1 MLISNPEFLNPE
13 IYQADDR
20 ARVWRNAIEP
30 FVTWQD
36 AEDALNNPWN
46 YAISVIGD
54 DRKRMDLEH
63 VEEPWFNMDV
73 PRKQELFELV
83 NAGYT
88 VNICKYGHGKPEVD
102 ELLSQIETSFDGCA
116 DCHIFVTNGA
126 NNAHPSFNPHWD
138 KPCNFIIQMEGETRW
153 QVYNERASALLE
165 GADPPYLP
173 RQEELTID
181 VDTTLTPGDVLYFP
195 SRAYHNTRHT
205 NGPRLSLSLPIWF
218 PKRCCCS
225 DRTRYNLMVHR

>member
-20 ARVWRNAIEP
+20 PRVWRNAIEP
-30 FVTWQD
+30 FVTWKD
-36 AEDALNNPWN
+36 AEDALNNPWHH
-46 YAISVIGD
+46 AISVIGD

-83 NAGYT
+83 NDGYT

-102 ELLSQIETSFDGCA
+102 ELLSQIETAFDGCA

-126 NNAHPSFNPHWD
+126 NNAPMKPKQVIFIRCSIVD
-138 KPCNFIIQMEGETRW
+138 KNLHSPKAP
-153 QVYNERASALLE
+153 RAALL
-165 GADPPYLP
+165 
-173 RQEELTID
+173 
-181 VDTTLTPGDVLYFP
+181 
-195 SRAYHNTRHT
+195 RALRAT
-205 NGPRLSLSLPIWF
+205 S
-218 PKRCCCS
+218 
-225 DRTRYNLMVHR
+225 

>member
-20 ARVWRNAIEP
+20 PRVWRNAIEP
-30 FVTWQD
+30 FVTWKD
-36 AEDALNNPWN
+36 AEDALNNPWHH
-46 YAISVIGD
+46 AISVIGD

-83 NAGYT
+83 NDGYT

-102 ELLSQIETSFDGCA
+102 ELLSQIETAFDGCV

-138 KPCNFIIQMEGETRW
+138 KPCNFIIQMEGETSGKYIMR
-153 QVYNERASALLE
+153 EH
-165 GADPPYLP
+165 LP
-173 RQEELTID
+173 
-181 VDTTLTPGDVLYFP
+181 
-195 SRAYHNTRHT
+195 
-205 NGPRLSLSLPIWF
+205 
-218 PKRCCCS
+218 
-225 DRTRYNLMVHR
+225 

>member
-20 ARVWRNAIEP
+20 PRVWRNAIEP
-30 FVTWQD
+30 FVTWKD
-36 AEDALNNPWN
+36 AEDALNNPWH

-83 NAGYT
+83 NDGYT

-102 ELLSQIETSFDGCA
+102 ELLSQMETAFDGCA

-153 QVYNERASALLE
+153 QVYNERASALIE
-165 GADPPYLP
+165 GEDPPYVP
-173 RQEELTID
+173 REDELTIAI
-181 VDTTLTPGDVLYFP
+181 DTLLTPGDVLYFP
-195 SRAYHNTRHT
+195 SRVYHNTRHT
-205 NGPRLSLSLPIWF
+205 KGPRLSLSLPIWC

-225 DRTRYNLMVHR
+225 DRTRYNLRVHC

>member
-20 ARVWRNAIEP
+20 PRVWRNAIEP

-36 AEDALNNPWN
+36 AEDALNAPWN
-46 YAISVIGD
+46 HVITIIGD
-54 DRKRMDLEH
+54 DRRRMDLDH
-63 VEEPWFNMDV
+63 VEEPWFYMTV
-73 PRKQELFELV
+73 PRKQQLFELV

-88 VNICKYGHGKPEVD
+88 ANICKYGHGKPEVD
-102 ELLSQIETSFDGCA
+102 ELLSLMETAFDGCA

-126 NNAHPSFNPHWD
+126 NNAHPSFHPHWD

-153 QVYNERASALLE
+153 QVYKERASALIE
-165 GADPPYLP
+165 GEDPPYVP

-181 VDTTLTPGDVLYFP
+181 IDTTLTPGDVLYFP

-205 NGPRLSLSLPIWF
+205 KGPRLSLSLPIWT

>member
-54 DRKRMDLEH
+54 DRKRMMLPL
-63 VEEPWFNMDV
+63 VEEPWFYMDV
-73 PRKQELFELV
+73 PRKQELFEYV

-102 ELLSQIETSFDGCA
+102 ELLSLMETAFDGCA

-126 NNAHPSFNPHWD
+126 NNAHPSFHPHWD

-153 QVYNERASALLE
+153 QVYKERASALLE
-165 GADPPYLP
+165 GPDPPYVP

-225 DRTRYNLMVHR
+225 DRSRYNLVVHR